1 MRRRR
6 LRLLGQRLVR
16 DRSRRGRSLHQ
27 PPVGRLHALLAA
39 AAADAAVAAAADAA
53 VAAAADAVV
62 HGLLQH
68 RDEWPR
74 LGLAVLLPL
83 HLPRPD
89 VCEPHGHRDL
99 RATAHY
105 SLLTTH
111 YSLLTTHDSR
121 LTTHDS
127 RTLLT
132 THYSLLTAHCSLP
145 TAYHQSACVGA
156 GSAYSGNGWCAT
168 AVDGEG
174 RYISLQLICGGGE
187 AQGRRQGWGAKRKSP
202 QTPQAVFTAAAPSTH
217 MEWVGRGKGWDR
229 GSPRC
234 ARGRGRLP

>member
-1 MRRRR
+1 MCNQRFPRSFYVD
-6 LRLLGQRLVR
+6 LR
-16 DRSRRGRSLHQ
+16 S
-27 PPVGRLHALLAA
+27 AA
-39 AAADAAVAAAADAA
+39 RTR
-53 VAAAADAVV
+53 
-62 HGLLQH
+62 QH
-68 RDEWPR
+68 RGGWPR

-89 VCEPHGHRDL
+89 VCEPGHRAL
-99 RATAHY
+99 RATAHYSLLTTHTLLTHYSLLTTHYSSLTAHY

-127 RTLLT
+127 RLT
-132 THYSLLTAHCSLP
+132 HSTHYSLLTTHCSLL
-145 TAYHQSACVGA
+145 TAHYLPPVCMRRRRLRILGQRLVRDRSRRGRSLHQPPVGRLHDLLA
-156 GSAYSGNGWCAT
+156 LI
-168 AVDGEG
+168 
-174 RYISLQLICGGGE
+174 RLICGGGE

-229 GSPRC
+229 GSSRC